1 MTRLLHHEGEVN
13 FMRHSLAAF
22 SIALSFAAPAAAVS
36 QQQLNV
42 LAAKMGARLQVLDNH
57 PASCPGQAN

>member
-22 SIALSFAAPAAAVS
+22 SIALSIASSAAATS
-36 QQQLNV
+36 QQQLNH
-42 LAAKMGARLQVLDNH
+42 LAADMGVRLQILDNH
-57 PASCPGQAN
+57 PANCPGQAN